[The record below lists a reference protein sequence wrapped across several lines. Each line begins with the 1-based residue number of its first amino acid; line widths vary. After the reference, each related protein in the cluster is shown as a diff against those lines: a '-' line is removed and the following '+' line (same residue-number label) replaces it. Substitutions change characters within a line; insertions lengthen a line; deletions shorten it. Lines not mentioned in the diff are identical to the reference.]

1 VLACI
6 EGTYVKEVEKG
17 RNGRFSLVVDD
28 SIFRFVGGGES
39 EGPSDCLLRPAMV
52 EVLEENS
59 LTRRREDGREAIV
72 CSSMEESLHLKWLYV
87 AVRMEFTRCWIE
99 GEGKGVN

>member
-1 VLACI
+1 MA
-6 EGTYVKEVEKG
+6 
-17 RNGRFSLVVDD
+17 
-28 SIFRFVGGGES
+28 
-39 EGPSDCLLRPAMV
+39 

-72 CSSMEESLHLKWLYV
+72 GSTMEESLHLKWLYV
-87 AVRMEFTRCWIE
+87 AVRMEFTRCWIK

>member
-1 VLACI
+1 
-6 EGTYVKEVEKG
+6 
-17 RNGRFSLVVDD
+17 
-28 SIFRFVGGGES
+28 
-39 EGPSDCLLRPAMV
+39 MV

-87 AVRMEFTRCWIE
+87 AVRMEFTRCWIK